1 MGLWGVL
8 GGSKGVILSVFK
20 LVEKVILAEFISQH
34 LYTMG
39 LCSFGSM
46 LSIHTLSNR
55 LSFVDPADTCLF
67 YLGGVKVKLGRF

>member
-20 LVEKVILAEFISQH
+20 FVEKVILAEFISQH

-46 LSIHTLSNR
+46 LSIHTLSQD
-55 LSFVDPADTCLF
+55 LSFVDPADT
-67 YLGGVKVKLGRF
+67 